1 MKSILWFTVGVAAG
15 FVAAH
20 QVNKTQQG
28 QEFFATVDAR
38 AKEFGKAV
46 ADGYHARESELRAM
60 VDDVMSNAKD
70 AADDVAE
77 QVADAAE
84 DVAEAAKDAKS

>member
-1 MKSILWFTVGVAAG
+1 MKNILWFTVGVAAG

-28 QEFFATVDAR
+28 QQFFATVDAR

-46 ADGYHARESELRAM
+46 ADGYHAREAELRAM
-60 VDDVMSNAKD
+60 VDEVVASAKE
-70 AADDVAE
+70 AAAE
-77 QVADAAE
+77 TADELADAAE
-84 DVAEAAKDAKS
+84 EVAEAAEDAKS

>member
-1 MKSILWFTVGVAAG
+1 MKNILWFTVGVAAG

-46 ADGYHARESELRAM
+46 ADGYHAREAELRAM

-70 AADDVAE
+70 AADEVAE
-77 QVADAAE
+77 EVAEAAE